1 MHSRMTRRPDSK
13 DSILFVLIL
22 LSVDSLDDVL
32 RFFSLSPFFFL
43 SLARLLGLQ

>member
-32 RFFSLSPFFFL
+32 HFFYLGSFFF